1 MFEYDEPL
9 FGQAGRR
16 RYGSILPY
24 TTQISK
30 DPGISDG
37 AACDDEAIESG
48 PFHEVE
54 SFGRIENVTTSDYR
68 CVGEAAFY
76 RGQEVPVG
84 FATEAL

>member
-16 RYGSILPY
+16 RNGALLPY
-24 TTQISK
+24 TAQISK

-37 AACDDEAIESG
+37 SACDDEAIESG
-48 PFHEVE
+48 PFYQVE
-54 SFGRIENVTTSDYR
+54 RFGWVENVTTSDDR

-76 RGQEVPVG
+76 CGQEVPVG
-84 FATEAL
+84 FATESL